1 MRDIGHDE
9 TEILLKQMEK
19 RIAFEYMQAEKEI
32 AAKLDDY
39 LNKFKIKDELKQ
51 KALANGLITEQEYQ
65 QWRIGQIMMG
75 KRWEEMRDAL
85 AKDFTN
91 ADKIAKSIAYGYQ
104 PDVYAI
110 NHNYGTFQV
119 EKASRM
125 DTSYTLYDRDTVA
138 ELMKNEDFIPAP
150 GRKISAMINENKDL
164 AWNKKQVQSVMMQG
178 IIQGESISK
187 MATRL
192 AETVGDADRKAAIRN
207 ARTMTTGVEN
217 AGRMASYDRAN
228 DMGIKTQKQ
237 WLATLDF
244 RTRHWHADLDGVAVN
259 NDEPFHNE
267 YGDIMYPGDPKADPA
282 NIYNCRCTM
291 IASVKGF
298 ERDVSNTD
306 LRHDDNLKGM
316 SYKDWKE
323 KHYKMESHSITKQDE
338 IAEHMRNVY
347 GAEYRKYSQ
356 LPDVEPVKT
365 VEDYEKAMSDSLKKI
380 YDEHG
385 DENNLRRTSSADSG
399 QEMFSVNYGKIDVES
414 AKAFNETIVDLSK
427 DYDST
432 LTNIR
437 LMDKTEYLGH
447 KDSFAFTYHNY
458 ETDIS
463 TLVINPAKFG
473 SNEEYVNRITELV
486 NNGYAVKI
494 DEKHVDRY
502 VATHE
507 FAHTLIDTGTALDN
521 NRNWVNTD
529 YKKIRNARKE
539 IESVYGDYV
548 KTLGSL
554 NDQYKKLEMD
564 YMLTFNADSM
574 TKAQEIK
581 KQIDAITISKYS
593 LNNADDFMAE
603 CFTLETLG
611 GKGNGYSNKIM
622 GIVNKNFRRGK

>member
-110 NHNYGTFQV
+110 NHDYGTFQV

-316 SYKDWKE
+316 SYEDWKE
-323 KHYKMESHSITKQDE
+323 KHYKMESDSILKQDE
-338 IAEHMRNVY
+338 IAKTMKEVY
-347 GAEYRKYSQ
+347 NSEYRKYAGDSNPIRYFKRVDDMDVDTYVPASQ
-356 LPDVEPVKT
+356 QYAVAE
-365 VEDYEKAMSDSLKKI
+365 
-380 YDEHG
+380 
-385 DENNLRRTSSADSG
+385 
-399 QEMFSVNYGKIDVES
+399 SVAE
-414 AKAFNETIVDLSK
+414 AK
-427 DYDST
+427 DYIENT
-432 LTNIR
+432 LGINTVDYDKISVDAANMINESITKATNIFGDLKSELEEVR
-437 LMDKTEYLGH
+437 IVPKLASEAAYNHPFKCMMFKIKDMRSPKVITNLEKESLFQNVNGAWSTGSAYHMVRHELGH
-447 KDSFAFTYHNY
+447 AVQWKYANDTEKMSK
-458 ETDIS
+458 IS
-463 TLVINPAKFG
+463 TLRQ
-473 SNEEYVNRITELV
+473 SLMDEL
-486 NNGYAVKI
+486 G
-494 DEKHVDRY
+494 
-502 VATHE
+502 
-507 FAHTLIDTGTALDN
+507 
-521 NRNWVNTD
+521 
-529 YKKIRNARKE
+529 
-539 IESVYGDYV
+539 
-548 KTLGSL
+548 
-554 NDQYKKLEMD
+554 
-564 YMLTFNADSM
+564 
-574 TKAQEIK
+574 
-581 KQIDAITISKYS
+581 ISKYRGGDEDREIMKLAGTKLS
-593 LNNADDFMAE
+593 YYALMDDGEFIAE
-603 CFTLETLG
+603 SVAEYMNGNPRETAKAVVDIILG
-611 GKGNGYSNKIM
+611 
-622 GIVNKNFRRGK
+622 R

>member
-110 NHNYGTFQV
+110 NHDYGTFQV

-316 SYKDWKE
+316 SYKEWKE

-356 LPDVEPVKT
+356 LPDVESMEPEKPPKEELHGDLKSYEHVRGRCESSNVAHKT
-365 VEDYEKAMSDSLKKI
+365 VEDLPTRLTEDEIINKLAGGDQTQGSCASLALAYCGNKAGLDITDFRGGDSRAIFSRGGWRDAIK
-380 YDEHG
+380 
-385 DENNLRRTSSADSG
+385 TSNA
-399 QEMFSVNYGKIDVES
+399 V
-414 AKAFNETIVDLSK
+414 
-427 DYDST
+427 
-432 LTNIR
+432 
-437 LMDKTEYLGH
+437 
-447 KDSFAFTYHNY
+447 FT
-458 ETDIS
+458 
-463 TLVINPAKFG
+463 G
-473 SNEEYVNRITELV
+473 EYVTKEAAGV
-486 NNGYAVKI
+486 AKI
-494 DEKHVDRY
+494 IKTLDKDKEYMLICGKH
-502 VATHE
+502 A
-507 FAHTLIDTGTALDN
+507 AIIK
-521 NRNWVNTD
+521 NTD
-529 YKKIRNARKE
+529 VGLQYLEMQSPSKNGWQPF
-539 IESVYGDYV
+539 ESVKNYTFMGKEWTEKNTVADTLQKRFGCR
-548 KTLGSL
+548 KTVGGLCEL
-554 NDQYKKLEMD
+554 AEVD
-564 YMLTFNADSM
+564 TFKD
-574 TKAQEIK
+574 TVEFR
-581 KQIDAITISKYS
+581 D
-593 LNNADDFMAE
+593 
-603 CFTLETLG
+603 
-611 GKGNGYSNKIM
+611 IM
-622 GIVNKNFRRGK
+622 GYINTNTGEQKKGMGGGIK